1 MVQFLPLLEHREIT
15 FTFHLSTS
23 MNKVLLISANRHTD
37 PYPVYPIGVSYLK
50 TYIQKNLPNYQVSV
64 FDFNMGDYASLVE
77 TLKEYQPKYIGIS
90 LRNIDGA
97 NSFDRSSFIPGYK
110 EIVRTIR
117 ENSIAPVVIGGAGF
131 SIYPQPLFD
140 ELRPDYGIMGEGE
153 QSWIN
158 LISCLDEG
166 KDCRQIE
173 GLVYYNESGEFIKN
187 PHLNY
192 LKNLELQFE
201 ENIINFYWENSGMLN
216 IQTKRGCCYNCI
228 YCSYPIIDGRKIRT
242 LNADLIVDNLL
253 RLNKERGINYVFFT
267 DSVFNLCKDYNM
279 ELAEKIIRSGL
290 KIKWGA
296 YFSPS
301 NLTDEE
307 MALYKQSGLTHI
319 EFGTES
325 LCDTQLKNYGKHFT
339 FADVKAA
346 SDLAL
351 KYNVYYAHFLILGGY
366 GETDKTI
373 RETMDNSKQLDYTVF
388 FPFVGMRIYPNTKLQ
403 QIAIEEGVISP
414 SDLLLQPAYYI
425 SKNFD
430 MSTLKEKAAATGK
443 AWSFPD
449 DPKSDVMD
457 VLRLKRKK
465 KGLIW
470 EYLRKP

>member
-1 MVQFLPLLEHREIT
+1 MSKI
-15 FTFHLSTS
+15 
-23 MNKVLLISANRHTD
+23 LLISANRYTN

-50 TYIQKNLPNYQVSV
+50 TYIQKNLPHYQVDV
-64 FDFNMGDYASLVE
+64 FDFNLGNYASLIE
-77 TLKEYQPKYIGIS
+77 KLKEYQPGYIGIS

-97 NSFDRSSFIPGYK
+97 NSFDRSSFISGYK
-110 EIVRTIR
+110 EIVETIR
-117 ENSIAPVVIGGAGF
+117 ANSQVPVVIGGAGF
-131 SIYPQPLFD
+131 SIYPQPVFD
-140 ELRPDYGIMGEGE
+140 ALRPDFGITGEGE
-153 QSWIN
+153 QAWVN

-166 KDCRQIE
+166 KDYSQIE
-173 GLVYYNESGEFIKN
+173 GLVYYNKSNEFIRN
-187 PHLNY
+187 PHVNY

-201 ENIINFYWENSGMLN
+201 DSIIDFYWEKSGMLN
-216 IQTKRGCCYNCI
+216 IQTKRGCCYHCI
-228 YCSYPIIDGRKIRT
+228 YCSYPVIEGRKIRT
-242 LNADLIVDNLL
+242 LNADLIVENLL
-253 RLNKERGINYVFFT
+253 RLNRKKGINYVFFT
-267 DSVFNLCKDYNM
+267 DSVFNLDKEYNM

-325 LCDTQLKNYGKHFT
+325 LSDTQLKNYGKHFT

-351 KYNVYYAHFLILGGY
+351 KHNIFYAHFLILGGY
-366 GETDKTI
+366 GETDRTI
-373 RETMDNSKQLDYTVF
+373 CETMENSKQLNYTVF
-388 FPFVGMRIYPNTKLQ
+388 FPFVGMRIYPNTRLQ
-403 QIAIEEGVISP
+403 QLAIEEGVISP
-414 SDLLLQPAYYI
+414 SDLLLQPTYYI

-430 MSTLKEKAAATGK
+430 PGTLKEKAAATGK

-449 DPKSDVMD
+449 DPKSDEME
-457 VLRLKRKK
+457 LFRLKRKK
-465 KGLIW
+465 KGLMW